1 MKETFTV
8 ICETV
13 KKISDPVT
21 EGYTIEQTKRPNYI
35 DLNSGIPIF

>member
-1 MKETFTV
+1 MRESVK
-8 ICETV
+8 

-21 EGYTIEQTKRPNYI
+21 EGHTIEQTKRPNYI